1 LTISFPIKYP
11 TDRQG
16 ECVSQKVQGG
26 GRTASGK
33 PEAMH
38 QEDKL
43 MESGEKQVDESV
55 ENNLSLDPE
64 FLRAHAPERPGVY
77 LFKDGAGRPIYVGK
91 AKNIK
96 KRILSYFKVSG
107 DLPHKTQ
114 VMMSRAK
121 SLEFILTTTDKEAF
135 ILESNLIKK
144 HLPRYNI
151 ILRDDK
157 QYPWLRLDPNEPY
170 PRLCIV
176 RKPRKDGARYFGPFS
191 SALSVRSTV
200 KLIDRIFHLR
210 KCRDRSLPKRSRPC
224 LNYQLDRCLGPCA
237 MDVPSESYKQIV
249 DQVTLFLEGRSQEL
263 IKTLERCMAA
273 AAENLDYER
282 AAKIRDQIKAVERTV
297 ERQSVV
303 SPKMKDQD
311 VIGLAQSEARY
322 QIVVLSI
329 RKGYL
334 SGSRDYAFRNE
345 EGSASEVM
353 EAFVKQYYP
362 REAFIPK
369 YVLLSEPIEDTTGI
383 EGWLSE
389 LAGKRIFIECPSRGQ
404 KARLIKMAVANAE
417 NLLKSRVE
425 PDVMALAQEILKL
438 KKPPRTTEGVD
449 ISNISGNM
457 AVGAVV
463 SFVDGEPYRAGY
475 RNFRIKTVEGID
487 DYGMMAELISRRLA
501 KEPAPDLIVVDGGKG
516 HLMAVKKVVDEQRA
530 GEPPDLVA
538 IAKANQD
545 EEADKVFIP
554 GRKNP
559 VPLRRDH
566 PVLHLLMRIRDE
578 VHRRAISYHRKL
590 RGKDLTASVLDRIPG
605 IGMKKKQSLLNYFG
619 SLDAVAGATVEELLK
634 VPGITQTL
642 AKSIADFFSGKGDS
656 MG

>member
-1 LTISFPIKYP
+1 
-11 TDRQG
+11 
-16 ECVSQKVQGG
+16 
-26 GRTASGK
+26 
-33 PEAMH
+33 
-38 QEDKL
+38 
-43 MESGEKQVDESV
+43 MESGEKQVNESV
-55 ENNLSLDPE
+55 ENRMSMDPD
-64 FLRAHAPERPGVY
+64 FLKAHASEGPGIY
-77 LFKDGAGRPIYVGK
+77 IFKDGSGRPIYVGK
-91 AKNIK
+91 AKNLK
-96 KRILSYFKVSG
+96 KRVLSYFRASR

-121 SLEFILTTTDKEAF
+121 SLEFILTSTDKEAF

-170 PRLCIV
+170 PSLCIV
-176 RKPRKDGARYFGPFS
+176 RKARKDGARYFGPFS

-224 LNYQLDRCLGPCA
+224 LNYQLERCLGPCA
-237 MDVPSESYKQIV
+237 MEIPSETYRQIV

-263 IKTLERCMAA
+263 IKALRKSMERAS
-273 AAENLDYER
+273 EDLDFER

-303 SPKMKDQD
+303 SPKMEDQD
-311 VIGLAQSEARY
+311 VIGLARSEARV

-329 RKGYL
+329 RKGHL
-334 SGSRDYAFRNE
+334 TGSRDYGFRNE
-345 EGSASEVM
+345 EASPSEVM

-369 YVLLSEPIEDTTGI
+369 VVLLSTPIEDQPGI
-383 EGWLSE
+383 EEWVSE
-389 LAGKRIFIECPSRGQ
+389 LAGKRIFIECPSRGE
-404 KARLIKMAVANAE
+404 KARLTKMAVANAE

-425 PDVMALAQEILKL
+425 PDLVSMTQEVLKL
-438 KKPPRTTEGVD
+438 KKPPRTMEAVD
-449 ISNISGNM
+449 ISNISGDM

-463 SFVDGEPYRAGY
+463 SFVDGEPHRAGY

-487 DYGMMAELISRRLA
+487 DYGMMAELISRRLS
-501 KEPAPDLIVVDGGKG
+501 KDPVPDLIVVDGGKG
-516 HLMAVKKVVDEQRA
+516 HLMAVKRVVDA
-530 GEPPDLVA
+530 LHTGDPPDLVA

-545 EEADKVFIP
+545 EESDKVFVP

-559 VPLRRDH
+559 IPLRQDH

-590 RGKDLTASVLDRIPG
+590 RGKDLTASILDRIPG
-605 IGMKKKQSLLNYFG
+605 IGLKKKRSLLNYFG
-619 SLDAVAGATVEELLK
+619 SLDAVAGAAVDDLLK
-634 VPGITQTL
+634 VPGITRTQ
-642 AKSIADFFSGKGDS
+642 AENIAGFFSGNPDS
-656 MG
+656 TG

>member
-1 LTISFPIKYP
+1 
-11 TDRQG
+11 
-16 ECVSQKVQGG
+16 
-26 GRTASGK
+26 
-33 PEAMH
+33 
-38 QEDKL
+38 
-43 MESGEKQVDESV
+43 MESGEKQVNESV
-55 ENNLSLDPE
+55 ENRMSMDPD
-64 FLRAHAPERPGVY
+64 FLKAHASEGPGIY
-77 LFKDGAGRPIYVGK
+77 IFKDGSGRPIYVGK
-91 AKNIK
+91 AKNLK
-96 KRILSYFKVSG
+96 KRVLSYFRASR

-121 SLEFILTTTDKEAF
+121 SLEFILTSTDKEAF

-170 PRLCIV
+170 PSLCIV
-176 RKPRKDGARYFGPFS
+176 RKARKDGARYFGPFS

-224 LNYQLDRCLGPCA
+224 LNYQLERCLGPCA
-237 MDVPSESYKQIV
+237 MEIPSETYRQIV

-263 IKTLERCMAA
+263 IKALRKSMERAS
-273 AAENLDYER
+273 EDLDFER

-303 SPKMKDQD
+303 SPKMEDQD
-311 VIGLAQSEARY
+311 VIGLARSEARV

-329 RKGYL
+329 RKGHL
-334 SGSRDYAFRNE
+334 TGSRDYGFRNE
-345 EGSASEVM
+345 EASPSEVM

-369 YVLLSEPIEDTTGI
+369 VVLLSTPIEDQPGI
-383 EGWLSE
+383 EEWVSE
-389 LAGKRIFIECPSRGQ
+389 LAGKRIFIECPSRGE
-404 KARLIKMAVANAE
+404 KARLTKMAVANAE

-425 PDVMALAQEILKL
+425 PDLVSMTQEVLKL
-438 KKPPRTTEGVD
+438 KKPPRTMEAVD
-449 ISNISGNM
+449 ISNISGDM

-463 SFVDGEPYRAGY
+463 SFVDGEPHRAGY

-487 DYGMMAELISRRLA
+487 DYGMMAELISRRLS
-501 KEPAPDLIVVDGGKG
+501 KDPVPDLIVVDGGKG
-516 HLMAVKKVVDEQRA
+516 HLMAVKRVVDA
-530 GEPPDLVA
+530 LHTGDPPDLVA

-545 EEADKVFIP
+545 EESDKVFVP

-559 VPLRRDH
+559 IPLRQDH

-578 VHRRAISYHRKL
+578 VHRRAISYHRRL
-590 RGKDLTASVLDRIPG
+590 RGKDLTASILDRIPG
-605 IGMKKKQSLLNYFG
+605 IGLKKKRSLLNYFG
-619 SLDAVAGATVEELLK
+619 SLDAVAGAAVDDLLK
-634 VPGITQTL
+634 VPGITRTQ
-642 AKSIADFFSGKGDS
+642 AENIAGFFSGNPDS
-656 MG
+656 TG

>member
-1 LTISFPIKYP
+1 
-11 TDRQG
+11 
-16 ECVSQKVQGG
+16 
-26 GRTASGK
+26 
-33 PEAMH
+33 
-38 QEDKL
+38 
-43 MESGEKQVDESV
+43 MESVEKQVNGSV
-55 ENNLSLDPE
+55 ENRLSMDPE
-64 FLRAHAPERPGVY
+64 FLKAHASEGPGIY
-77 LFKDGAGRPIYVGK
+77 IFKDGSGRPIYVGK
-91 AKNIK
+91 AKNLK
-96 KRILSYFKVSG
+96 KRVLSYFRASG

-121 SLEFILTTTDKEAF
+121 SLEFILTSTDKEAF

-170 PRLCIV
+170 PSLCIV
-176 RKPRKDGARYFGPFS
+176 RKARKDGARYFGPFS

-224 LNYQLDRCLGPCA
+224 LNYQLERCLGPCA
-237 MDVPSESYKQIV
+237 MEIPSETYRQIV

-263 IKTLERCMAA
+263 IKTLRKSMERAS
-273 AAENLDYER
+273 EDLDFER

-303 SPKMKDQD
+303 SPKMEDQD
-311 VIGLAQSEARY
+311 VIGLARSEARY

-329 RKGYL
+329 RKGHL
-334 SGSRDYAFRNE
+334 TGSRDYGFRNE
-345 EGSASEVM
+345 EASPSEVM

-369 YVLLSEPIEDTTGI
+369 VVLLSNPIEDQPGI
-383 EGWLSE
+383 GEWVSE
-389 LAGKRIFIECPSRGQ
+389 LAGKRIFIERPSRGE
-404 KARLIKMAVANAE
+404 KARLTKMAVANAE

-425 PDVMALAQEILKL
+425 PDLVSMTQEVLKL
-438 KKPPRTTEGVD
+438 KKPPRTMEAVD
-449 ISNISGNM
+449 ISNISGDM

-487 DYGMMAELISRRLA
+487 DYGMMAELISRRLS
-501 KEPAPDLIVVDGGKG
+501 KDPVPDLIVVDGGKG
-516 HLMAVKKVVDEQRA
+516 HLMAVKKVVDA
-530 GEPPDLVA
+530 LHTGDPPDLVA

-545 EEADKVFIP
+545 EESDKIFVP

-559 VPLRRDH
+559 IPLRQDH

-590 RGKDLTASVLDRIPG
+590 RGKDLTASILDRIPG
-605 IGMKKKQSLLNYFG
+605 IGLKKKRSLLNYFG
-619 SLDAVAGATVEELLK
+619 SLDAVAGAAVEELLK
-634 VPGITQTL
+634 VPGITRTQ
-642 AKSIADFFSGKGDS
+642 AENIAGFFSGNPDS
-656 MG
+656 TG

>member
-1 LTISFPIKYP
+1 
-11 TDRQG
+11 
-16 ECVSQKVQGG
+16 
-26 GRTASGK
+26 
-33 PEAMH
+33 
-38 QEDKL
+38 
-43 MESGEKQVDESV
+43 
-55 ENNLSLDPE
+55 
-64 FLRAHAPERPGVY
+64 
-77 LFKDGAGRPIYVGK
+77 VGK
-91 AKNIK
+91 AKNLK
-96 KRILSYFKVSG
+96 KRVLSYFRASR

-121 SLEFILTTTDKEAF
+121 SLEFILTSTDKEAF

-170 PRLCIV
+170 PSLCIV
-176 RKPRKDGARYFGPFS
+176 RKARKDGARYFGPFS

-224 LNYQLDRCLGPCA
+224 LNYQLERCLGPCA
-237 MDVPSESYKQIV
+237 MEIPSETYRQIV

-263 IKTLERCMAA
+263 IKALRKSMERAS
-273 AAENLDYER
+273 EDLDFER

-303 SPKMKDQD
+303 SPKMEDQD
-311 VIGLAQSEARY
+311 VIGLARSEARV

-329 RKGYL
+329 RKGHL
-334 SGSRDYAFRNE
+334 TGSRDYGFRNE
-345 EGSASEVM
+345 EASPSEVM

-369 YVLLSEPIEDTTGI
+369 VVLLSTPIEDQPGI
-383 EGWLSE
+383 EEWVSE
-389 LAGKRIFIECPSRGQ
+389 LAGKRIFIECPSRGE
-404 KARLIKMAVANAE
+404 KARLTKMAVANAE

-425 PDVMALAQEILKL
+425 PDLVSMTQEVLKL
-438 KKPPRTTEGVD
+438 KKPPRTMEAVD
-449 ISNISGNM
+449 ISNISGDM

-463 SFVDGEPYRAGY
+463 SFVDGEPHRAGY

-487 DYGMMAELISRRLA
+487 DYGMMAELISRRLS
-501 KEPAPDLIVVDGGKG
+501 KDPVPDLIVVDGGKG
-516 HLMAVKKVVDEQRA
+516 HLMAVKRVVDA
-530 GEPPDLVA
+530 LHTGDPPDLVA

-545 EEADKVFIP
+545 EESDKVFVP

-559 VPLRRDH
+559 IPLRQDH

-590 RGKDLTASVLDRIPG
+590 RGKDLTASILDRIPG
-605 IGMKKKQSLLNYFG
+605 IGLKKKRSLLNYFG
-619 SLDAVAGATVEELLK
+619 SLDAVAGAAVDDLLK
-634 VPGITQTL
+634 VPGITRTQ
-642 AKSIADFFSGKGDS
+642 AENIAGFFSGNPDS
-656 MG
+656 TG

>member
-1 LTISFPIKYP
+1 
-11 TDRQG
+11 
-16 ECVSQKVQGG
+16 
-26 GRTASGK
+26 
-33 PEAMH
+33 
-38 QEDKL
+38 
-43 MESGEKQVDESV
+43 MESGEKEVNESL
-55 ENNLSLDPE
+55 ENRMSLDPG
-64 FLRAHAPERPGVY
+64 FLRAHASEGPGIY
-77 LFKDGAGRPIYVGK
+77 IFKDGSGRPIYVGK
-91 AKNIK
+91 AKNLK
-96 KRILSYFKVSG
+96 KRVLSYFRTSG

-121 SLEFILTTTDKEAF
+121 SLEFILTRTDKEAF

-170 PRLCIV
+170 PSLCIV
-176 RKPRKDGARYFGPFS
+176 RKARKDGARYFGPFS

-224 LNYQLDRCLGPCA
+224 LNYQLERCLGPCA
-237 MDVPSESYKQIV
+237 MEIPSETYRQIV

-263 IKTLERCMAA
+263 IKTLRKSMERAS
-273 AAENLDYER
+273 EDLDFER

-303 SPKMKDQD
+303 SPKMEDQD
-311 VIGLAQSEARY
+311 VIGLARSEARV

-329 RKGYL
+329 RKGHL
-334 SGSRDYAFRNE
+334 TGSRDYGFRNE
-345 EGSASEVM
+345 EASPSEVM

-369 YVLLSEPIEDTTGI
+369 VVLLSTPIEDQPGI
-383 EGWLSE
+383 EEWVSE
-389 LAGKRIFIECPSRGQ
+389 LAGKRIFLECPSRGE
-404 KARLIKMAVANAE
+404 KARLTKMAVANAE

-425 PDVMALAQEILKL
+425 PDLVSVTQEVLKL
-438 KKPPRTTEGVD
+438 KKPPRTMEAVD
-449 ISNISGNM
+449 ISNISGDM

-463 SFVDGEPYRAGY
+463 SFVDGEPHRAGY

-487 DYGMMAELISRRLA
+487 DYGMMAELISRRLS
-501 KEPAPDLIVVDGGKG
+501 KDPMPDLIVVDGGKG
-516 HLMAVKKVVDEQRA
+516 HLMAVKKVVDA
-530 GEPPDLVA
+530 LHTGDPPDLVA

-545 EEADKVFIP
+545 EESDKVFVP

-559 VPLRRDH
+559 IPLRQDH

-590 RGKDLTASVLDRIPG
+590 RGKDLTASILDRIPG
-605 IGMKKKQSLLNYFG
+605 IGLKKKRSLLNYFG
-619 SLDAVAGATVEELLK
+619 SLDAVAGAAVEELLK
-634 VPGITQTL
+634 VPGITRTQ
-642 AKSIADFFSGKGDS
+642 AENIAWFFSGNPDS
-656 MG
+656 MS

>member
-1 LTISFPIKYP
+1 MN
-11 TDRQG
+11 
-16 ECVSQKVQGG
+16 
-26 GRTASGK
+26 
-33 PEAMH
+33 EAT
-38 QEDKL
+38 QIQNKL
-43 MESGEKQVDESV
+43 EPD
-55 ENNLSLDPE
+55 
-64 FLRAHAPERPGVY
+64 FLRAHAPEGPGVY
-77 LFKDGAGRPIYVGK
+77 IFKDGSGRPIYVGK
-91 AKNIK
+91 AKNLK
-96 KRILSYFKVSG
+96 KRVLSYFKISG

-157 QYPWLRLDPNEPY
+157 QYPWLRLDPQEPY
-170 PRLCIV
+170 PSLCIV
-176 RKPRKDGARYFGPFS
+176 RKARKDGARYFGPFS

-210 KCRDRSLPKRSRPC
+210 KCRQRTLPKRSRPC
-224 LNYQLDRCLGPCA
+224 LNYQLERCLGPCA
-237 MDVPSESYKQIV
+237 IEVSSENYKEIV
-249 DQVTLFLEGRSQEL
+249 DQVTLFLEGRSQDL
-263 IKTLERCMAA
+263 IKALRKSMEAS
-273 AAENLDYER
+273 AEYLDFEK

-311 VIGLAQSEARY
+311 VIGLARSEARH

-329 RKGYL
+329 RNGHL

-345 EGSASEVM
+345 QGSPAEVM

-369 YVLLSEPIEDTTGI
+369 HVLLSEPIEDESGI
-383 EGWLSE
+383 EEWISE
-389 LAGKRIFIECPSRGQ
+389 LAGKRIYIECPSRGE
-404 KARLIKMAVANAE
+404 KSRLTKMAVANAE

-425 PDVMALAQEILKL
+425 PDVIALAQEVLKL
-438 KKPPRTTEGVD
+438 KKTPRTMEAID
-449 ISNISGNM
+449 ISNISGDL

-463 SFVDGEPYRAGY
+463 TFVDGEPHRAGY

-487 DYGMMAELISRRLA
+487 DYGMMTELISRRLSSD
-501 KEPAPDLIVVDGGKG
+501 PVPDLIVVDGGKG
-516 HLMAVKKVVDEQRA
+516 HLAAVKKIVDEHHA
-530 GEPPDLVA
+530 GDPPDLVA

-545 EEADKVFIP
+545 EVSDKVFIL

-559 VPLRRDH
+559 VLLRQDH

-590 RGKDLTASVLDRIPG
+590 RGRDLTASVLDRIPG
-605 IGMKKKQSLLNYFG
+605 IGLEKKRSLLNYFG
-619 SLDAVAGATVEELLK
+619 SLDAVAGAMVEDLLK
-634 VPGITQTL
+634 VPGITQAL
-642 AKSIADFFSGKGDS
+642 AKSIADFFSANPDS